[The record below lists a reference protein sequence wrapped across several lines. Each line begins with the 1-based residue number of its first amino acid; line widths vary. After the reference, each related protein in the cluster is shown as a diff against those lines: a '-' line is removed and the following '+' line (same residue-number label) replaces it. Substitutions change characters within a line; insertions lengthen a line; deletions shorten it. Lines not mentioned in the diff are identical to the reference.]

1 MGIFQHVLDQSV
13 EASFYSPNGN
23 KCAAKIYYP
32 NVETAQKHPVIL
44 MVHGWGGTQDLLTLP
59 FVQAFMQIGYA
70 VMTFDYSTWGKSEGM
85 PRNQI
90 SPWLRVREAEQAI
103 QYLQNLEKIDAD
115 KIVVWGTSFGGGHTI
130 DLAAKYPHLLGAI
143 AHVPMLDGV
152 QAVLAN
158 PVKDMLKIGLK
169 VVQDYLPSQSRTYIP
184 VIAPEHQFATMNRDQ
199 AYDFFMKNYQESGKS
214 IDDYDNRVTARSV
227 LTIGMYRPIRHLK
240 TIKIPTLLIGATRD
254 SVAPFDP
261 EKIKKINNPHIEY
274 QLLDANHFE
283 PYFEPIFQQNIQY
296 QLEFLKKLIA
306 IKHH

>member
-1 MGIFQHVLDQSV
+1 MGTFQDVLDQSV
-13 EASFYSPNGN
+13 EARFYSPNGN

-32 NVETAQKHPVIL
+32 NVQTAQKHPVN
-44 MVHGWGGTQDLLTLP
+44 LLTLP

-115 KIVVWGTSFGGGHTI
+115 KIVVWGTSFGGGHAI
-130 DLAAKYPHLLGAI
+130 DLAAKYPHLLGTI

-169 VVQDYLPSQSRTYIP
+169 VVQDYLPFQSRAYIP
-184 VIAPEHQFATMNRDQ
+184 VIAPACDRTRTSICHD
-199 AYDFFMKNYQESGKS
+199 ES
-214 IDDYDNRVTARSV
+214 
-227 LTIGMYRPIRHLK
+227 
-240 TIKIPTLLIGATRD
+240 
-254 SVAPFDP
+254 
-261 EKIKKINNPHIEY
+261 
-274 QLLDANHFE
+274 
-283 PYFEPIFQQNIQY
+283 
-296 QLEFLKKLIA
+296 
-306 IKHH
+306 